1 MKKQIYALLKSYD
14 KKELDDNFINEA
26 FNLMMKEININD
38 YVSDFRIDN
47 KISNL
52 GSYSNMEQDIKINRD
67 KIIEEN
73 HPVQNKKLLT
83 LEIIRHEL
91 EHAKQLKKIHEMQQN
106 IESTIIDYSLKPYVL
121 IEGLT
126 LPYDK
131 IEYEPLFLELKK
143 KQNYTTDPGER
154 LAEINAWK

>member
-52 GSYSNMEQDIKINRD
+52 GSYSNMEQEIRINKD
-67 KIIEEN
+67 KIIARFTKN
-73 HPVQNKKLLT
+73 TN
-83 LEIIRHEL
+83 
-91 EHAKQLKKIHEMQQN
+91 
-106 IESTIIDYSLKPYVL
+106 
-121 IEGLT
+121 
-126 LPYDK
+126 
-131 IEYEPLFLELKK
+131 
-143 KQNYTTDPGER
+143 
-154 LAEINAWK
+154 